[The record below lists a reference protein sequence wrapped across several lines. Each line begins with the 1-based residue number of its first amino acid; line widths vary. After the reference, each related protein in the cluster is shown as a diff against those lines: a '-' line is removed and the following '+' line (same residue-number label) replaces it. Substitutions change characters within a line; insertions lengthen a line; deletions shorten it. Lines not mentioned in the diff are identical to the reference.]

1 MRSRAILPL
10 LLALVAGFAAASRA
24 ASPTPSPTPSTTP
37 SAAPARPETGAAE
50 VLVDRVVAVVDE
62 DPILDSDI
70 ERVVRLGLLPALPND
85 SAGESAGEERRRA
98 LDLAIEQ
105 KLRLHE
111 VDRFGFEETP
121 LALLDRQME
130 EIRARFPAE
139 EAFRAELAR
148 LGLDETALRQLLAR
162 QLSVLA
168 YVEERL
174 GPRVFVSVDDIG
186 RYYNDELLP
195 QLQKSGVG
203 PAGIPSLD
211 SVRESIRAV
220 LRERRLNVEIDR
232 WTADLRAKA
241 DVVDYLDR
249 EARELPPLVGERDAP
264 RPRSA
269 P

>member
-1 MRSRAILPL
+1 MRSRIVFPL
-10 LLALVAGFAAASRA
+10 LLALAGGGANGFSNVFSADSAAAA
-24 ASPTPSPTPSTTP
+24 IEPGKALSPPT
-37 SAAPARPETGAAE
+37 
-50 VLVDRVVAVVDE
+50 LVDRVVAVVDE

-70 ERVVRLGLLPALPND
+70 ERVVRLGLLPV
-85 SAGESAGEERRRA
+85 SAGESVAEKRRRA

-130 EIRARFPAE
+130 EVRSRFPAE
-139 EAFRAELAR
+139 EAFRAELSR

-186 RYYNDELLP
+186 RYYNEELLP
-195 QLQKSGVG
+195 ELEKSGVG
-203 PAGIPSLD
+203 PAELPTLE

-220 LRERRLNVEIDR
+220 LRERRLNEEIDR

-249 EARELPPLVGERDAP
+249 EARPLPPVVEEKRPHRD
-264 RPRSA
+264 
-269 P
+269 

>member
-1 MRSRAILPL
+1 MRSRTVFPL
-10 LLALVAGFAAASRA
+10 LLALAAGGAIAPGNAPPAGAA
-24 ASPTPSPTPSTTP
+24 
-37 SAAPARPETGAAE
+37 AAPAAPVRTPAPAT
-50 VLVDRVVAVVDE
+50 LVDRVVAVVDE

-70 ERVVRLGLLPALPND
+70 ERVVRLGLLPAV
-85 SAGESAGEERRRA
+85 AAESVAEERRRA

-130 EIRARFPAE
+130 EVRSRFPAE

-186 RYYNDELLP
+186 RYYNEELLP
-195 QLQKSGVG
+195 ELKKSGVG
-203 PAGIPSLD
+203 PAELPTLE

-220 LRERRLNVEIDR
+220 LRERRLNEEIDR
-232 WTADLRAKA
+232 WTADLRGKA

-249 EARELPPLVGERDAP
+249 ESRPLPPLIEDKSPRRD
-264 RPRSA
+264 
-269 P
+269 

>member
-1 MRSRAILPL
+1 MRSRAPLPL
-10 LLALVAGFAAASRA
+10 LFAVAVG
-24 ASPTPSPTPSTTP
+24 ST
-37 SAAPARPETGAAE
+37 SLCLAAPPAHVEAAGSE
-50 VLVDRVVAVVDE
+50 SPAPPVLVDRVVAVVDE

-70 ERVVRLGLLPALPND
+70 ERVVHLGLLPEVV
-85 SAGESAGEERRRA
+85 GESAAAGRRRA

-130 EIRARFPAE
+130 ETRSRFPSE
-139 EAFRAELAR
+139 GAFRAELAR
-148 LGLDETALRQLLAR
+148 LGLDETSLRQLLAR

-186 RYYNDELLP
+186 HYYNEELLP
-195 QLQKSGVG
+195 QLARDGVAPTDI
-203 PAGIPSLD
+203 PALE

-220 LRERRLNVEIDR
+220 LRERRLNEEIDR
-232 WTADLRAKA
+232 WTADLRGKA

-249 EARELPPLVGERDAP
+249 EARPLPPVVGGRHGVAQIPAP
-264 RPRSA
+264 
-269 P
+269 

>member
-1 MRSRAILPL
+1 MRSCSVPL
-10 LLALVAGFAAASRA
+10 LLLVVVAASA
-24 ASPTPSPTPSTTP
+24 AG
-37 SAAPARPETGAAE
+37 SATGAVEPPRAPT
-50 VLVDRVVAVVDE
+50 LVDRVVAVVDE

-70 ERVVRLGLLPALPND
+70 ERVVRLGLLPEIAGET
-85 SAGESAGEERRRA
+85 SAGRRRRA

-121 LALLDRQME
+121 LELLDRQME
-130 EIRARFPAE
+130 ETRSRFPSE
-139 EAFRAELAR
+139 EAFRAELSR

-186 RYYNDELLP
+186 HYYNEELVPELRRN
-195 QLQKSGVG
+195 GAG
-203 PAGIPSLD
+203 AAEIPALE

-220 LRERRLNVEIDR
+220 LRERRLNEEIDR
-232 WTADLRAKA
+232 WTADLRSKA

-249 EARELPPLVGERDAP
+249 ETRPLPPLVQDKRSPAP
-264 RPRSA
+264 
-269 P
+269 

>member
-1 MRSRAILPL
+1 MRSRIVFPL
-10 LLALVAGFAAASRA
+10 LLSLAAGGASVISADSSAAAIEPGEA
-24 ASPTPSPTPSTTP
+24 HSPPT
-37 SAAPARPETGAAE
+37 
-50 VLVDRVVAVVDE
+50 LVDRVVAVVDE

-70 ERVVRLGLLPALPND
+70 DRVVRLGLLPELV
-85 SAGESAGEERRRA
+85 GESVAEERRRA

-105 KLRLHE
+105 RLRLHE

-121 LALLDRQME
+121 LALLDRQLE
-130 EIRARFPAE
+130 EIRSRFPSE
-139 EAFRAELAR
+139 EAFRSELAR

-186 RYYNDELLP
+186 HYYNEELLP
-195 QLQKSGVG
+195 ELRKNGVG
-203 PAGIPSLD
+203 PSEIPTLE

-232 WTADLRAKA
+232 WTADLRARA

-249 EARELPPLVGERDAP
+249 EARPLPPLVEAP
-264 RPRSA
+264 PRRRE
-269 P
+269 

>member
-10 LLALVAGFAAASRA
+10 LLAFAAGAAAFSPA
-24 ASPTPSPTPSTTP
+24 ASAGSPTTV
-37 SAAPARPETGAAE
+37 APESP

-70 ERVVRLGLLPALPND
+70 DRVVRLGLLPAV
-85 SAGESAGEERRRA
+85 AGESVAEERRRA

-105 KLRLHE
+105 RLRLHE

-121 LALLDRQME
+121 LALLDRQLE
-130 EIRARFPAE
+130 EIRSRFPSE
-139 EAFRAELAR
+139 EAFRSELAR

-186 RYYNDELLP
+186 HYYNEELLP
-195 QLQKSGVG
+195 ELKKNGVG
-203 PAGIPSLD
+203 PSEIPTLE

-249 EARELPPLVGERDAP
+249 EARPLPPLVEEKR
-264 RPRSA
+264 
-269 P
+269 

>member
-1 MRSRAILPL
+1 MRSCSVPL
-10 LLALVAGFAAASRA
+10 LLLVVVAAS
-24 ASPTPSPTPSTTP
+24 
-37 SAAPARPETGAAE
+37 SAGSATGAVEPPRAPT
-50 VLVDRVVAVVDE
+50 LVDRVVAVVDE

-70 ERVVRLGLLPALPND
+70 ERVVRLGLLPEIAGET
-85 SAGESAGEERRRA
+85 SAGRRRRA

-121 LALLDRQME
+121 LELLDRQME
-130 EIRARFPAE
+130 ETRSRFPSE
-139 EAFRAELAR
+139 EAFRAELSR

-162 QLSVLA
+162 QLFVLA

-186 RYYNDELLP
+186 HYYNEELVPELRRN
-195 QLQKSGVG
+195 GAG
-203 PAGIPSLD
+203 AAEIPALE

-220 LRERRLNVEIDR
+220 LRERRLNEEIDR
-232 WTADLRAKA
+232 WTADLRSKA

-249 EARELPPLVGERDAP
+249 EARPLPPLVEDRRSPAP
-264 RPRSA
+264 
-269 P
+269 

>member
-1 MRSRAILPL
+1 MRSRIVFPL
-10 LLALVAGFAAASRA
+10 LLVFAASGANGVSNA
-24 ASPTPSPTPSTTP
+24 F
-37 SAAPARPETGAAE
+37 SADSAPAAIESPAALSPAT
-50 VLVDRVVAVVDE
+50 LVDRVVAVVDE

-70 ERVVRLGLLPALPND
+70 ERVVRLGLLPAV
-85 SAGESAGEERRRA
+85 AGESVAEERRRA

-130 EIRARFPAE
+130 EIRSRFPAE

-186 RYYNDELLP
+186 RYYNEELLP
-195 QLQKSGVG
+195 ELKKNGVG
-203 PAGIPSLD
+203 PAELPTLE

-220 LRERRLNVEIDR
+220 LRERRLNEEIDR
-232 WTADLRAKA
+232 WTADLRGKA

-249 EARELPPLVGERDAP
+249 EARPLPPVVEKKRRD
-264 RPRSA
+264 RR
-269 P
+269 

>member
-1 MRSRAILPL
+1 MRSRSVLPL
-10 LLALVAGFAAASRA
+10 LLALPAGALFALAPAGFVPEGASPAAAA
-24 ASPTPSPTPSTTP
+24 
-37 SAAPARPETGAAE
+37 

-62 DPILDSDI
+62 DPILASDI
-70 ERVVRLGLLPALPND
+70 ERVARLGLLPKV
-85 SAGESAGEERRRA
+85 AGESPDDELRRA

-121 LALLDRQME
+121 LALLDSQME
-130 EIRARFPAE
+130 ETRSRFASE
-139 EAFRAELAR
+139 EAFRAELVR
-148 LGLDETALRQLLAR
+148 LGLDESSLRQLLAR

-195 QLQKSGVG
+195 ELHRTGTPEAEI
-203 PAGIPSLD
+203 PALEA
-211 SVRESIRAV
+211 VRESIRAV
-220 LRERRLNVEIDR
+220 LRERRLNDEIDR
-232 WTADLRAKA
+232 WTADLRGKA

-249 EARELPPLVGERDAP
+249 EARPLPPVVEERGAP
-264 RPRSA
+264 RPQPA

>member
-1 MRSRAILPL
+1 MRSCSVPL
-10 LLALVAGFAAASRA
+10 LLLVVVAASA
-24 ASPTPSPTPSTTP
+24 AG
-37 SAAPARPETGAAE
+37 SATGAVEPPRAPT
-50 VLVDRVVAVVDE
+50 LVDRVVAVVDE

-70 ERVVRLGLLPALPND
+70 ERVVRLGLLPEIAGET
-85 SAGESAGEERRRA
+85 SAGRRRRA

-121 LALLDRQME
+121 LELLDRQME
-130 EIRARFPAE
+130 ETRSRFPSE
-139 EAFRAELAR
+139 EAFRAELSR

-186 RYYNDELLP
+186 HYYNEELVPELRRN
-195 QLQKSGVG
+195 GAG
-203 PAGIPSLD
+203 AAEIPALE

-220 LRERRLNVEIDR
+220 LRERRLNEEIDR
-232 WTADLRAKA
+232 WTADLRSKA

-249 EARELPPLVGERDAP
+249 EARPLPPLVEDRRSPAP
-264 RPRSA
+264 
-269 P
+269 

>member
-1 MRSRAILPL
+1 MRSCSVPL
-10 LLALVAGFAAASRA
+10 LLLVVVAAS
-24 ASPTPSPTPSTTP
+24 
-37 SAAPARPETGAAE
+37 SAGSATGAVEPPRAPT
-50 VLVDRVVAVVDE
+50 LVDRVVAVVDE

-70 ERVVRLGLLPALPND
+70 ERVVRLGLLPEIAGET
-85 SAGESAGEERRRA
+85 SAGRRRRA

-121 LALLDRQME
+121 LELLDRQME
-130 EIRARFPAE
+130 ETRSRFPSE
-139 EAFRAELAR
+139 EAFRAELSR

-186 RYYNDELLP
+186 HYYNEELVPELRRN
-195 QLQKSGVG
+195 GAG
-203 PAGIPSLD
+203 AAEIPALE

-220 LRERRLNVEIDR
+220 LRERRLNEEIDR
-232 WTADLRAKA
+232 WTADLRSKA

-249 EARELPPLVGERDAP
+249 ETRPLPPLVQDKRSPAP
-264 RPRSA
+264 
-269 P
+269 